1 MKKLVLTLVLAV
13 AALPAMAYGNSYVK
27 LSLWDR
33 IAVGI
38 PNNNID
44 EITGVDLGIASTA
57 EQVTGVQFD
66 LLYANTK
73 NDLTGVQLAWG
84 YTVTPEFT
92 GVQSAIFTQSDRF
105 TGLQSGIV
113 AYNDHDFTGVQ
124 WGGVNITD
132 SFTGVQAGLVNYAKS
147 VNGLQWGFVN
157 YTEDI
162 YGLQIGLLNIA
173 RNGWLP
179 AMIFING
186 RF

>member
-1 MKKLVLTLVLAV
+1 MKKLVLMLALAV
-13 AALPAMAYGNSYVK
+13 AALPAMAASGDANFK

-38 PNNNID
+38 PNNID
-44 EITGVDLGIASTA
+44 SVTGVDLGIGSVADHVS
-57 EQVTGVQFD
+57 GVQFD
-66 LLYANTK
+66 ILYANAK
-73 NDLTGVQLAWG
+73 NDLVGIQWAWG
-84 YTVTPEFT
+84 YTVTPNFT
-92 GVQSAIFTQSDRF
+92 GFQAAIYAKSDSF
-105 TGLQSGIV
+105 LGLQSGIV
-113 AYNDHDFTGVQ
+113 AQNTQDFTGVQ
-124 WGGVNITD
+124 WGGVNLTD
-132 SFTGVQAGLVNYAKS
+132 SFTGVQLGFVNVAKS

-179 AMIFING
+179 AMVFING